1 MGQRLVR
8 GPGERD
14 GVAHATL
21 LALAGLNRLGLSH
34 TAACV
39 LDPSDFLP
47 APAQGRLYLNRALA
61 ISIAVKCAT
70 SPIQQQ
76 VRVIH
81 EPSGEVVFTTTL
93 VDRSPPVGLVPDLDE
108 S

>member
-1 MGQRLVR
+1 MAAGRYRIESSQPLTGRL
-8 GPGERD
+8 
-14 GVAHATL
+14 
-21 LALAGLNRLGLSH
+21 
-34 TAACV
+34 
-39 LDPSDFLP
+39 LP